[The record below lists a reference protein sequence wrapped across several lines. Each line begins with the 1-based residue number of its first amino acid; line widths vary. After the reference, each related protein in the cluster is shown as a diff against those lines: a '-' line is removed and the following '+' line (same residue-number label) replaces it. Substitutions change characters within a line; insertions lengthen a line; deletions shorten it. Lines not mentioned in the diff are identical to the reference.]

1 MNKVK
6 RNWII
11 GTVVLVLA
19 TNTITLFMGPT
30 IYQFI
35 PNSNVVI
42 SRSAYNDIIKFQ
54 KMFYVKNQL
63 NKYYDGKIDDSKLV
77 TGAIKGMTEALS
89 DPYTV
94 FMDESESKSFNTTI
108 EGQQYVGIG
117 AQVGIRGSN
126 VIIVNPFEGSPAQK
140 AGIQAGDAIISVDG
154 TAVTANDL
162 NKAVS
167 LMKGKQGTTVKI
179 TLNRAGKGNFDV
191 VCTREP
197 VVYNTISGE
206 MLADGIGYIH
216 IDMFDENTGDNF
228 DKKLAELKKSGLKG
242 LIIDLRENG
251 GGVLGD
257 CMKVAS
263 NFIDKGK
270 LVVYT
275 VDKDNKKEVFNS
287 YGGTSVGL
295 PLVVLTNG
303 NTASAS
309 EIFAGAIKDYKA
321 GTLVGEKTYG
331 KGVVQNTFDTGDN
344 TQLKVTVSK
353 WYTPLGENINHKGFK
368 PDVEVKY
375 PDYEK
380 NLENNTYDR
389 SKDPQFSKALEIING
404 KVK

>member
-11 GTVVLVLA
+11 GTVVVVLV
-19 TNTITLFMGPT
+19 TNTITFLAGPT
-30 IYQFI
+30 ISTFI
-35 PNSNVVI
+35 PNGNVII

-54 KMFYVKNQL
+54 KMFYVRSQL
-63 NKYYDGKIDDSKLV
+63 NKYYNGNIDDSKLV
-77 TGAIKGMTEALS
+77 TGAIKGMTDALK

-94 FMDESESKSFNTTI
+94 FMDESESKSFNTTLQ
-108 EGQQYVGIG
+108 GQQYVGIG
-117 AQVGIRGSN
+117 AQVGIRGNN
-126 VIIVNPFEGSPAQK
+126 VIIVNPFDGSPAEK
-140 AGIQAGDAIISVDG
+140 AGIKPGDAIISVNG
-154 TAVTANDL
+154 TAITANDL
-162 NKAVS
+162 TKATS
-167 LMKGKQGTTVKI
+167 LMKGTPGTTVKI
-179 TLNRAGKGNFDV
+179 TLNRAGVGNIDV

-197 VVYNTISGE
+197 VVYNTIEGE
-206 MLADGIGYIH
+206 MLSDKIGYIH

-228 DKKLAELKKSGLKG
+228 NKKLTKLKNSGMKG

-257 CMKVAS
+257 CLKVAS

-275 VDKDNKKEVFNS
+275 LDKDNKKESYSS
-287 YGGTSVGL
+287 YGGTSIGM
-295 PLVVLTNG
+295 PLVILTNG
-303 NTASAS
+303 DTASAS
-309 EIFAGAIKDYKA
+309 EIFSGAIKDYKA
-321 GTLVGEKTYG
+321 GTLVGETTFG

-353 WYTPLGENINHKGFK
+353 WYTPLNENINHKGFK
-368 PDVEVKY
+368 PDIEVKY

-380 NLENNTYDR
+380 EIENNTYDR
-389 SKDPQFSKALEIING
+389 TKDPQFSKALEIINS

>member
-1 MNKVK
+1 MKNVK

-11 GTVVLVLA
+11 GTIVIVLV
-19 TNTITLFMGPT
+19 TNTITFFAGPT
-30 IYQFI
+30 ISLLL
-35 PNSNVVI
+35 PNSDVII
-42 SRSAYNDIIKFQ
+42 SRSLYNDIMKFQ
-54 KMFYVKNQL
+54 KMFYVRNQL
-63 NKYYDGKIDDSKLV
+63 YKYYNGKIDDSKLAA
-77 TGAIKGMTEALS
+77 GAVKGMTEALN

-108 EGQQYVGIG
+108 QGQQYVGIG
-117 AQVGIRGSN
+117 AQVGVRGSN
-126 VIIVNPFEGSPAQK
+126 VIIVNPFEGSPAER
-140 AGIQAGDAIISVDG
+140 AGIKPGDAIISVNG
-154 TAVTANDL
+154 TPITAADL

-167 LMKGKQGTTVKI
+167 LMKGKQGTTVTI

-191 VCTREP
+191 VCTRQP

-206 MLADGIGYIH
+206 MISDNIGYIH
-216 IDMFDENTGDNF
+216 MDMFDENTGNNF

-257 CMKVAS
+257 CLKVAS
-263 NFIDKGK
+263 NFIEKGK

-275 VDKDNKKEVFNS
+275 LDKDNKKEAFSS
-287 YGGTSVGL
+287 YGGTSIGM
-295 PLVVLTNG
+295 PLVILTNG

-309 EIFAGAIKDYKA
+309 EIFAGAVKDYKA
-321 GTLVGEKTYG
+321 GTLVGEKTFG

-368 PDVEVKY
+368 PDVEVKFD
-375 PDYEK
+375 DYEK
-380 NLENNTYDR
+380 QLQNNTYDR
-389 SKDPQFSKALEIING
+389 SKDPQFSKALEILKS